1 MPIFRFT
8 TSGSD
13 VNGGKF
19 SDQKKKGLLNPIAE
33 KLTYKQFIKRT
44 KMAKKQL
51 LRWKLG
57 IREWRIWVEENV
69 GEVIPI
75 GEITFEDLN
84 SADIVKDIDI
94 VFTGKKPAGKEVEC
108 LYFKNVEKFETE
120 PYEYSEYSGYGNS
133 NKILSLSRKDNSE
146 IANISDLGVCIPEAT
161 KTDITVNLKLESDNA
176 KDWISGK
183 ILVYARLRDFI
194 V

>member
-1 MPIFRFT
+1 
-8 TSGSD
+8 
-13 VNGGKF
+13 
-19 SDQKKKGLLNPIAE
+19 
-33 KLTYKQFIKRT
+33 
-44 KMAKKQL
+44 MAKKQL

-69 GEVIPI
+69 GEVFLI

-146 IANISDLGVCIPEAT
+146 IANISDLGVCMPEAT

>member
-1 MPIFRFT
+1 MLRFG
-8 TSGSD
+8 TSGLKES
-13 VNGGKF
+13 GGK
-19 SDQKKKGLLNPIAE
+19 SSGQKKKDLLNPIAE
-33 KLTYKQFIKRT
+33 KSTYKQFIKKT
-44 KMAKKQL
+44 KMVKKQL

-69 GEVIPI
+69 GEVFLI

-84 SADIVKDIDI
+84 SADTVKDIDI
-94 VFTGKKPAGKEVEC
+94 VFSDKKPAGKEVEC